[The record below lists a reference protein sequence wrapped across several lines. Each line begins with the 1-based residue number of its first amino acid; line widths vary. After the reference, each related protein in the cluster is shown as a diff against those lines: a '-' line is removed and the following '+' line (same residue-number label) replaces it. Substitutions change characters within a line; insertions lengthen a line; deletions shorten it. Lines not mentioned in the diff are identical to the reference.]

1 MACTVFPNLNDANL
15 QDSYRVKSAEA
26 LLKTMLTSGEYTD
39 YLIKVQEVCGF
50 EAMQD
55 EVDLAK
61 N

>member
-1 MACTVFPNLNDANL
+1 
-15 QDSYRVKSAEA
+15 
-26 LLKTMLTSGEYTD
+26 MLTSGEYTD